1 MTDNVTAVRT
11 KIDWST
17 LSGVIL
23 EGGYELKEVLE
34 GRETAARLR
43 VRILGSGGKTGV
55 AYFMHLVPADA
66 EDQLDIW
73 NTLREAS
80 HPNLS
85 KPAALGKRDVG
96 GVKTIYLVLTDADE
110 KLAAVIPERPLEWE
124 EAAEVLHACEKGL
137 AHLHAHGL
145 LHGAVSPQTVEAV
158 GYSVQLSTENVHRVG
173 QTPRIEW
180 HKPQYL
186 APESKNLNL
195 TTAADVW
202 CLGATLFEVLSQER
216 YGTAGAQLEQGLP
229 LAAVI
234 YRCLDKNPL
243 TRCTLKEAPV
253 IEQNTAHAP
262 PAAKPE
268 PAPIPEPVAPPS
280 AAPPPAHAVPPPPQP
295 AESKSAPAYIP
306 TAPPP
311 PIPPRSAP
319 TTATRATSSSRL
331 PQPLTPKEPPRQ
343 VTSEDMALVP
353 IGKRHKKVQR
363 QPVGARIRTLDG
375 PDQDNPVGEA
385 ISTVLGPAVSARIT
399 ALGHKSTLVRN
410 IGAVAGLA
418 AILAAAVWFIVLPK
432 LKSIDEPL
440 TSMAPVQISNDSVT
454 IAPDGKP
461 APATPQT
468 ADPSS
473 PAPMPAANSATTEDT
488 PAPPKQR
495 VAYYVVVG
503 VFNNSQ
509 DGSKEA
515 IHELEQLSKQ
525 HPELILHPG
534 KMRIESADNQIK
546 YVVTVGGALDQTEA
560 QPLLNRCLKKGLKS
574 AHLERVQ
581 IERKQR

>member
-55 AYFMHLVPADA
+55 AYFMHLAPADA

-96 GVKTIYLVLTDADE
+96 GVKTIYLVLTDPDE

-173 QTPRIEW
+173 QNPRIEW

-268 PAPIPEPVAPPS
+268 PVPTPQPVAPPS
-280 AAPPPAHAVPPPPQP
+280 AASPSMAAAPPPAPAAPPPPQHV
-295 AESKSAPAYIP
+295 ESKSAQAYIP

-319 TTATRATSSSRL
+319 TTGNRAASSRL
-331 PQPLTPKEPPRQ
+331 PQPLTPKEPPKQ

-375 PDQDNPVGEA
+375 PDQDHPVGEA

-488 PAPPKQR
+488 PAPPR
-495 VAYYVVVG
+495 PHVTYRVVVG
-503 VFNNSQ
+503 VSNSSQ
-509 DGSKEA
+509 EA
-515 IHELEQLSKQ
+515 IHEMEQLSKQ
-525 HPELILHPG
+525 HPELILQ
-534 KMRIESADNQIK
+534 SA
-546 YVVTVGGALDQTEA
+546 
-560 QPLLNRCLKKGLKS
+560 R
-574 AHLERVQ
+574 
-581 IERKQR
+581 

>member
-11 KIDWST
+11 KIDWSI

-55 AYFMHLVPADA
+55 AYFMHLAPADA

-73 NTLREAS
+73 NTLREAP

-85 KPAALGKRDVG
+85 KPAALGKREVG
-96 GVKTIYLVLTDADE
+96 GVKTIYLVLTDPDE

-180 HKPQYL
+180 QKPQYL

-216 YGTAGAQLEQGLP
+216 YGTAGVELEQGLP

-253 IEQNTAHAP
+253 IEQNSAQAP

-268 PAPIPEPVAPPS
+268 PVPIPQPVAPPS
-280 AAPPPAHAVPPPPQP
+280 AAPPPAPAAPPPPQP
-295 AESKSAPAYIP
+295 LESKSAPAYTP
-306 TAPPP
+306 TVPPA
-311 PIPPRSAP
+311 PIPPRGAP
-319 TTATRATSSSRL
+319 TTATRTTSSSRL
-331 PQPLTPKEPPRQ
+331 PQPLTPKEPPNQ
-343 VTSEDMALVP
+343 VTKEDMALVP

-375 PDQDNPVGEA
+375 PDQDHPIGEA
-385 ISTVLGPAVSARIT
+385 ISTVLGPTVSARIT
-399 ALGHKSTLVRN
+399 ELGHKSTLARN

-432 LKSIDEPL
+432 LKSIDEPM
-440 TSMAPVQISNDSVT
+440 TSMAPIQISDDSVT

-461 APATPQT
+461 AGATPQT

-473 PAPMPAANSATTEDT
+473 RAPMPANSAALDDT
-488 PAPPKQR
+488 PAPPKQYVGYR
-495 VAYYVVVG
+495 VVVG
-503 VFNNSQ
+503 AFNSRE
-509 DGSKEA
+509 DA
-515 IHELEQLSKQ
+515 LHELTQLSQQ
-525 HPELILHPG
+525 HPELILHIV
-534 KMRIESADNQIK
+534 KMNVESANNQIK
-546 YVVTVGGALDQTEA
+546 TVVTVGGTLDQTEA
-560 QPLLNRCLKKGLKS
+560 QPLLDRCLKKGLKS

-581 IERKQR
+581 IERIQR